1 MSPSLPFSEAARP
14 ITNRQGIMSLRSVQ
28 FLAVVL
34 TALALIPSGA
44 HFFELWN
51 KIGLSKEQYFVV
63 QGIYRGWAVFGFVLV
78 GALAANSAN
87 AIMLRRNKGAFW
99 SATMAAVSIAA
110 SLAIFLVWTLPA
122 NQATS
127 NWTVAPP
134 DWQVLRAHWEYSHA
148 ANAIVTFVA
157 MCAVTLSV
165 VRGSRTSIPRG
176 AEMSGGSAA

>member
-1 MSPSLPFSEAARP
+1 
-14 ITNRQGIMSLRSVQ
+14 MSLRSVQ

-34 TALALIPSGA
+34 TALALVPSGA

-51 KIGLSKEQYFVV
+51 KIGLPKEQYFAV
-63 QGIYRGWAVFGFVLV
+63 QGIYRGWAFFGFVLV
-78 GALAANSAN
+78 GALAANLAN
-87 AIMLRRNKGAFW
+87 AVMLGRRKGPFW
-99 SATMAAVSIAA
+99 PATLGAVSIAA

-122 NQATS
+122 NQATR

-134 DWQVLRAHWEYSHA
+134 DWQALREQWEYSHA

-165 VRGSRTSIPRG
+165 VPVPER
-176 AEMSGGSAA
+176 